1 MTYHL
6 GEKGKDGSSW
16 DEYCLISEQLE
27 DETDRFKG
35 PND

>member
-6 GEKGKDGSSW
+6 GEEGKDGSSW
-16 DEYCLISEQLE
+16 DEYCLNPKQRE
-27 DETDRFKG
+27 DEADRFKD

>member
-16 DEYCLISEQLE
+16 DECCLTPEQHE
-27 DETDRFKG
+27 DEADRFKD